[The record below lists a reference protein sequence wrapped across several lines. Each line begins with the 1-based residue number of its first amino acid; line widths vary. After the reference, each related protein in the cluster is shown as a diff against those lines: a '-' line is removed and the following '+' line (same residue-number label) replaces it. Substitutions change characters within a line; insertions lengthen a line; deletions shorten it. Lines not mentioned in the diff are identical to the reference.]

1 MKSIEQLYN
10 EWQSLQPLTDE
21 NQKRLNDKFM
31 LEFNYNSNHIEG
43 NTLTYGQT
51 KMLLFFGETMGD
63 AKMRDLEEMKAHSAG
78 FKWIEMVAK
87 ESDYQ
92 LTEIDIRNLNHMI
105 QAEDYYKTDK
115 NGNRYK
121 VHVGIYK
128 TRPNSVITVT
138 GEEFSYASPEETSAM
153 MFELV
158 RWFNEEV
165 SKGELTPVELAT
177 LLHYRYI
184 RIHPFEDGN
193 GRIARLLINY
203 VMLRYGYPMI
213 IIKSAQKSDYLSALR
228 KADINVG
235 FAPSDGA
242 NATLGQI
249 ASFVEYME
257 QQLAWSLDV
266 AIRAAKG
273 ENIDEEGDVDKKIA
287 VLKQNLSNRA
297 ISKSHNAVLD
307 CIEKAYYPFAI
318 AVDAKI
324 TELRS
329 MFDSFY
335 ITIERPRKIEK
346 TQNTYTVIQNI
357 GLPPEAPSYTKPK
370 KYQSVNNAIYAQRRS
385 ISDYFTLDKLHF
397 FFHLNHFRYNGENVF
412 NVEFN
417 ITVNL
422 NINEYEISSNFLTQS
437 FIGKYGA
444 TIFNK
449 ELDPS
454 INELLNYLIAFIDDK
469 ANE

>member
-1 MKSIEQLYN
+1 MKNIEQLYK
-10 EWQSLQPLTDE
+10 EWQSMQPLSDK

-51 KMLLFFGETMGD
+51 KMLLFFGETIGD

-78 FKWIEMVAK
+78 LKWVEMVAK
-87 ESDYQ
+87 ESEYQ

-121 VHVGIYK
+121 IHVGVYK
-128 TRPNSVITVT
+128 TRPNSVITAT
-138 GEEFSYASPEETSAM
+138 GEEFTYASPEETSAM

-165 SKGELTPVELAT
+165 VKGELSPIELAS

-228 KADINVG
+228 KADINTG
-235 FAPSDGA
+235 FTPSDGA
-242 NATLGQI
+242 SASLEQI
-249 ASFVEYME
+249 APFVEYME

-273 ENIDEEGDVDKKIA
+273 ENIDEDEDWKKELSLEMRAYEGRPKVSVEIA
-287 VLKQNLSNRA
+287 KELYSNTLTPYLSE
-297 ISKSHNAVLD
+297 
-307 CIEKAYYPFAI
+307 IEKEVKTFDPLFSQINFQRYPLSAESINSDVGQYLYSFHLRKEVYRI
-318 AVDAKI
+318 DFDVYCRFDKYKYRLHISYHLPSI
-324 TELRS
+324 TEEYGSVIYDIQGEYQTIELYHFENFYNEGIPQKQFKNA
-329 MFDSFY
+329 MNAIGKEILSFY
-335 ITIERPRKIEK
+335 
-346 TQNTYTVIQNI
+346 
-357 GLPPEAPSYTKPK
+357 K
-370 KYQSVNNAIYAQRRS
+370 KHNN
-385 ISDYFTLDKLHF
+385 
-397 FFHLNHFRYNGENVF
+397 E
-412 NVEFN
+412 
-417 ITVNL
+417 
-422 NINEYEISSNFLTQS
+422 
-437 FIGKYGA
+437 
-444 TIFNK
+444 
-449 ELDPS
+449 
-454 INELLNYLIAFIDDK
+454 
-469 ANE
+469 